1 VTDSGRFTA
10 AERADRSP
18 EAVARTFHLFA
29 RNEAPQLDSPL
40 YAELC
45 YGVSLD
51 PQLLEIARQTPAEQ
65 PPPNMLLAAVQYLL
79 LCGSEHPLRT
89 HYPAVSGKARPLDPA
104 FPRFRDFVLSHRK
117 EILELLTTRRTQTNV
132 VRRCT
137 CLLPAFAS
145 IANASR
151 QPLALVDLGASAGL
165 NLNFDR
171 YRYSYRTGDREV
183 LRWGDPTSPVALVA
197 DLRGTEPLPS
207 LPGTVPIAWRRGV
220 DLGPIDLRDEDSV
233 LWLRALIWPEHE
245 ERHARLLAAAA
256 IAREQV
262 PEIVRGDAVELL
274 PDLLEQVPEATTPV
288 VYATH
293 SHYQLPREG
302 VARILGSLAE
312 HAARRPVWLLALEG
326 TGPNCSEFARVLF
339 DGGSRRAHK
348 LAHASPH
355 GWWIEWL
362 GEQASAPTRE
372 NSRWVHWLAT
382 HGLRATPAADAPT
395 PRQTREAYE

>member
-10 AERADRSP
+10 AERAARSP

-45 YGVSLD
+45 YGVSDD
-51 PQLLEIARQTPAEQ
+51 PQLLEIARQTPAYQ

-79 LCGSEHPLRT
+79 LRGSEHPLRA
-89 HYPAVSGKARPLDPA
+89 HYPAVTGSPRPLDPA
-104 FPRFRDFVLSHRK
+104 FSSFRDFVLSHRR
-117 EILELLTTRRTQTNV
+117 EVLELLTTRRTQTNV

-137 CLLPAFAS
+137 CLLPAFGS
-145 IANASR
+145 IAKESER
-151 QPLALVDLGASAGL
+151 PLALVDLGASAGL

-171 YRYSYRTGDREV
+171 YRYSYRNGDREV
-183 LRWGDPTSPVALVA
+183 LRWGDPTSPVSLAA
-197 DLRGTEPLPS
+197 ELRGTEPLPS
-207 LPGTVPIAWRRGV
+207 PPETVPVAWRRGL
-220 DLGPIDLRDEDSV
+220 DLDPIDLRDEDSV
-233 LWLRALIWPEHE
+233 LWLRALIWPEHV
-245 ERHARLLAAAA
+245 ERHARLGAATA
-256 IAREQV
+256 IARERV

-274 PDLLEQVPEATTPV
+274 PDLLEQAPDGTSLV

-293 SHYQLPREG
+293 SLFQLPQEG
-302 VARILGSLAE
+302 VARILESLAE

-339 DGGSRRAHK
+339 DGGTRQAHK
-348 LAHASPH
+348 LANASPH

-362 GEQASAPTRE
+362 GEEATLWAAGYARCRRPSSPD
-372 NSRWVHWLAT
+372 SR
-382 HGLRATPAADAPT
+382 GLRVGQ
-395 PRQTREAYE
+395 R

>member
-29 RNEAPQLDSPL
+29 RNEAPQLESPL

-45 YGVSLD
+45 YGISGD
-51 PQLLEIARQTPAEQ
+51 SQLLEIARQTPADQ
-65 PPPNMLLAAVQYLL
+65 PPPNMLLAAVQYML
-79 LCGSEHPLRT
+79 LCGSEHPLRI
-89 HYPAVSGKARPLDPA
+89 HYPALTGNARPLDPA
-104 FPRFRDFVLSHRK
+104 FPRFRDFVLSHTEK
-117 EILELLTTRRTQTNV
+117 VLDLLTTRRTQTNV

-137 CLLPAFAS
+137 CLLPAFGS
-145 IANASR
+145 IAEGSG

-171 YRYSYRTGDREV
+171 YRYSYHNGDREV
-183 LRWGDPTSPVALVA
+183 LRWGDPDSPVSLVA
-197 DLRGTEPLPS
+197 DLRGATPLPS
-207 LPGTVPIAWRRGV
+207 PPETVPVAWRRGV
-220 DLGPIDLRDEDSV
+220 DLDPIDLRDEDSV

-245 ERHARLLAAAA
+245 ERHARLLAAAE
-256 IAREQV
+256 IASEQV
-262 PEIVRGDAVELL
+262 PEIASGDAVELL
-274 PDLLEQVPEATTPV
+274 PELLEQAPAGATPV

-293 SHYQLPREG
+293 ALYQLPRGG
-302 VARILGSLAE
+302 VARILETLAE

-339 DGGSRRAHK
+339 DGGSRQAHK

-362 GEQASAPTRE
+362 RGKASAPTRE

-382 HGLRATPAADAPT
+382 NGL
-395 PRQTREAYE
+395 

>member
-1 VTDSGRFTA
+1 MTDSGRFTA
-10 AERADRSP
+10 AERALRSP

-45 YGVSLD
+45 YGVSED
-51 PQLLEIARQTPAEQ
+51 PQLLEIARQTPADQ

-79 LCGSEHPLRT
+79 LRGSEHPLRA
-89 HYPAVSGKARPLDPA
+89 HYPAVTGSPRPLAPA
-104 FPRFRDFVLSHRK
+104 FPSFRDFVLAHRK
-117 EILELLTTRRTQTNV
+117 EVLELVTTRRTQTNV

-137 CLLPAFAS
+137 CLLPAFGT
-145 IANASR
+145 IANDSGR
-151 QPLALVDLGASAGL
+151 PLALIDLGASAGL

-171 YRYSYRTGDREV
+171 YRYSYRSSDREV
-183 LRWGDPTSPVALVA
+183 FRWGDPTSPVSLVA
-197 DLRGTEPLPS
+197 DLRGAGPLPHPPES
-207 LPGTVPIAWRRGV
+207 VPVAWRRGL
-220 DLGPIDLRDEDSV
+220 DLDPIDLRDEDSI

-245 ERHARLLAAAA
+245 ERHARLAAAAA

-274 PDLLEQVPEATTPV
+274 PDLLEQAPEGASLV

-293 SHYQLPREG
+293 SLYQLPREG
-302 VARILGSLAE
+302 VARIVESLAE

-326 TGPNCSEFARVLF
+326 TGRNCSEFARVLF
-339 DGGSRRAHK
+339 DGGSRQALK
-348 LAHASPH
+348 LANASPH

-362 GEQASAPTRE
+362 DEQASAPTRE
-372 NSRWVHWLAT
+372 NSRWVHWLS
-382 HGLRATPAADAPT
+382 GQRATPAADAPA
-395 PRQTREAYE
+395 PRQNREAYE